1 MRLDP
6 RRWLATLRAR
16 RRAVLCILLPAFA
29 VSAASAPACAAM
41 ARAQREP
48 ASVHEHGDAHAAHHG
63 SAHRTTQTH
72 PLSPACP
79 HCPLGSGDANDGHAS
94 CAIADAQSTDTT
106 SAKSAPWKAPQPIMD
121 LRLPAASAAPPLIA
135 TALKQAEP
143 FTVAIPPTLRHRV
156 LLI

>member
-6 RRWLATLRAR
+6 RRWLGTLRAF

-48 ASVHEHGDAHAAHHG
+48 ASVREHGDAHAAHHG
-63 SAHRTTQTH
+63 SAQPTAETD
-72 PLSPACP
+72 PLFPACP
-79 HCPLGSGDANDGHAS
+79 HCPLGSGDANGGHAS
-94 CAIADAQSTDTT
+94 CAIADAQSGDTAY
-106 SAKSAPWKAPQPIMD
+106 AKSAPWKAPPPIMD

-143 FTVAIPPTLRHRV
+143 LTVAIPLTLRHRV